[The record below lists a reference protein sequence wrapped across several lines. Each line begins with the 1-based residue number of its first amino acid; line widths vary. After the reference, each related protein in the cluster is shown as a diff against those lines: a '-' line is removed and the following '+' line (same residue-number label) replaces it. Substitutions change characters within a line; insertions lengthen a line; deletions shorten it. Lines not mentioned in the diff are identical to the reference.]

1 MYTISPSTATG
12 VASKSSAPRDCQD
25 PMIVEVDNSTRI
37 TPLSGVAMYAIPN
50 LVVTELTKSESS
62 PSEVVIVSTSVI

>member
-12 VASKSSAPRDCQD
+12 VASKSSAPRDCQE
-25 PMIVEVDNSTRI
+25 PRIVEVDNSTRI
-37 TPLSGVAMYAIPN
+37 TPLSGVAIYAIPN
-50 LVVTELTKSESS
+50 LVVTALTKSESS

>member
-1 MYTISPSTATG
+1 
-12 VASKSSAPRDCQD
+12 
-25 PMIVEVDNSTRI
+25 MIVEVDNSTRI

-62 PSEVVIVSTSVI
+62 PSEVVIVSANVI